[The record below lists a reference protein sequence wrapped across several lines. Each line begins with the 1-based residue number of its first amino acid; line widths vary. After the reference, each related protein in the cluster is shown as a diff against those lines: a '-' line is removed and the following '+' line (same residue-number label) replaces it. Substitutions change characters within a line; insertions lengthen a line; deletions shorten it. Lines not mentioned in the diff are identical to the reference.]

1 MSKRLQKN
9 IALAC
14 LLCLLVAMLSG
25 YAAIELDVSLDQ
37 PEVIYEKVPVCV
49 NGEPRYSGYVIDG
62 VTYIPI
68 RSFCNLLDMGMTVSW
83 DEETSVMTGTAENC
97 TLKAGQGWE
106 YIMVNG
112 RCFYMETGVVNYQ
125 DKLLVSVRVACSA
138 FNIDVQW
145 DPESG
150 ETDLITTD
158 LTVCQDGESFYD
170 KEDLYWLSRIINA
183 EAEDQSM
190 KGKIGVGNV
199 VLNRVK
205 SDAFPDTVHDV
216 VFDSSNG
223 VQQFTPVTMPG
234 FTDEPDEDSLV
245 AAKLC
250 LEGCNLMGESIY
262 FVNPKIGSTQWFREH
277 CVLVDSVDDHD
288 FYA

>member
-9 IALAC
+9 IALVC
-14 LLCLLVAMLSG
+14 FLCLLGSILSG
-25 YAAIELDVSLDQ
+25 YAAIDLDMPSNQ
-37 PEVIYEKVPVCV
+37 PELVYEKVSILVD
-49 NGEPRYSGYVIDG
+49 GEPRCSGYIIDG

-68 RSFCNLLDMGMTVSW
+68 RSFCNVLDMGMTVFW
-83 DEETSVMTGTAENC
+83 DEESSVMTGTAEGC
-97 TLKAGQGWE
+97 TLKAGQEWE
-106 YIMVNG
+106 YIMVNE
-112 RCFYMETGVVNYQ
+112 RCFYMGTGVVNYQ
-125 DKLLVSVRVACSA
+125 DKILVSVRVACSA

-145 DPESG
+145 DSETG
-150 ETDLITTD
+150 MTDLITTQMQ
-158 LTVCQDGESFYD
+158 VCQDGKSFYNE
-170 KEDLYWLSRIINA
+170 EDLYWLSRIISA

-190 KGKIGVGNV
+190 AGKIGVGNV

-205 SDAFPDTVHDV
+205 STSFPNTVHDV
-216 VFDSSNG
+216 VFDNSNG
-223 VQQFTPVTMPG
+223 VQQFTPVTKPD

-262 FVNPKIGSTQWFREH
+262 FVNPKIGSTAWFREN